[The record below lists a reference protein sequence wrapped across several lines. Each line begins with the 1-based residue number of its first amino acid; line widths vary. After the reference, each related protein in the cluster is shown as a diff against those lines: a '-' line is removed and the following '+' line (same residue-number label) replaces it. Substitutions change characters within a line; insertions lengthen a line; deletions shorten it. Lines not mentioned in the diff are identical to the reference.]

1 MRLAASAHHVM
12 MPSSSYLVRYYYRS
26 ICDTKVSLR
35 GGIGQQQLKREN
47 TNPFTVLLWMK
58 DNHRGGSRT
67 IHDPANHSTVPTTTL
82 GMLLRW
88 LDHRSL
94 RVVVGQAT
102 TRTSRWNPHILM
114 TVLVSKKKTWS
125 NQPTNKKSTVGTNT
139 APTTLGLLLGWLDR
153 EFLRGPRSG
162 LFCSS
167 GVILLWARSSV
178 LMVWSRRTRT
188 ALLQV

>member
-125 NQPTNKKSTVGTNT
+125 NQQEKHGRDKYSAYDAWFVAWVVGSWVSSWAKK
-139 APTTLGLLLGWLDR
+139 R
-153 EFLRGPRSG
+153 
-162 LFCSS
+162 
-167 GVILLWARSSV
+167 VILL
-178 LMVWSRRTRT
+178 VWSYF
-188 ALLQV
+188 ALGSIVRADGMVTPHSHCFIASIIK